1 MVRFAVLFLVTL
13 LVGCDGPTQEPV
25 VVEKEIKEEN
35 SASERDIPLTEI
47 VRTENE
53 KDLRLINA
61 LRAYLPML
69 MHTYS
74 TPGLNI
80 AVARRGEIVWEAGF
94 GYADLSQGKK
104 MTPDTVFQS
113 GSMGKVYTGMAIMKL
128 VEEGV
133 IDLNKSINDYLPF
146 EVRNPMADRDITVH
160 DLMIHRPGL
169 TADAGLSL
177 FRKPNSLRQEVEAE
191 YAREMV
197 SMAGGDSMPRWFAKP
212 GDVFMYSNLGIA
224 TLGLIVEENNP
235 EGLSFSDYVE
245 RHFMQPL
252 GMKLSQYP
260 PIQDKEN
267 IRPEIWK
274 NRSTGYMPM
283 GSVWIET
290 PAVYIGEF
298 PAGGFVSTPGDFI
311 RFFLAMMNGGEY
323 NGARILKQETVEQA
337 LTPTAD
343 GLGGMKMGMVWM
355 IDKSGEPGHNF
366 QHGGAHMYGWHN
378 WGIAW
383 PNYDTAVVY
392 ATNQWPVP
400 EVTPDVTMVRN
411 FIEQWLL
418 YDTAADV
425 GERQKGADWHWKVS
439 YVRGAFFTAA
449 FNYSIAI
456 PTPVSD
462 EQIRAAVSSA
472 QVNPDF
478 LPGQDNWV
486 AEAFVQ
492 GAQDLRSHGTT
503 SAEVATFFDNN
514 PNITREE
521 FRQAYA
527 EIGGMSYHLSLFSHL
542 FKPPAEPEP

>member
-1 MVRFAVLFLVTL
+1 MVKLIALVFGLL
-13 LVGCDGPTQEPV
+13 LVGCDNQTQESV
-25 VVEKEIKEEN
+25 VVEAPVQQQ
-35 SASERDIPLTEI
+35 SATEGRDIPLTEV

-53 KDLRLINA
+53 KDLRLINT
-61 LRAYLPML
+61 LRTYLPLL
-69 MHTYS
+69 MHTYG

-94 GYADLSQGKK
+94 GYANLSQSKK
-104 MTPDTVFQS
+104 MTPDTVFNS

-133 IDLNKSINDYLPF
+133 IDLDKSINEYLPF
-146 EVRNPMADRDITVH
+146 EVKNPMGGWDITVH

-169 TADAGLSL
+169 AADAALSL
-177 FRKPNSLRQEVEAE
+177 FRKPNSLREEVEAE
-191 YAREMV
+191 YGKAMV
-197 SMAGGDSMPRWFAKP
+197 PMAGGDSMPRWIAEP
-212 GDVFMYSNLGIA
+212 GDLFMYSNLGIA

-252 GMKLSQYP
+252 GMKYAQYP
-260 PIQDKEN
+260 PIQDQEN
-267 IRPEIWK
+267 IRPDIWE
-274 NRSTGYMPM
+274 NMSTGYMPM

-290 PAVYIGEF
+290 PAVYFGEF
-298 PAGGFVSTPGDFI
+298 PAGGFVSTPGDFLK
-311 RFFLAMMNGGEY
+311 FFVAFMNGGEY
-323 NGARILKQETVEQA
+323 NGVRILKQETVEQS
-337 LTPTAD
+337 LTPAGD
-343 GLGGMKMGMVWM
+343 GMARMKMGMVWM
-355 IDKSGEPGHNF
+355 LDKVGEPGYNF

-383 PNYDTAVVY
+383 PEQDTAVVY

-400 EVTPDVTMVRN
+400 ELTPDVTMVRN

-418 YDTAADV
+418 NDTAPDV
-425 GERQKGADWHWKVS
+425 VGRQSGAEWHWKLS
-439 YVRGAFFTAA
+439 YVRGVFFTAA

-462 EQIRAAVSSA
+462 GQIQAAVDSA
-472 QVNPDF
+472 QINPDF

-492 GAQDLRSHGTT
+492 GARDLRAHGTT
-503 SAEVATFFDNN
+503 STEVATFFDDN

-542 FKPPAEPEP
+542 FKRAAES